1 MRYLMRRI
9 LSLLVRPVLL
19 IALGSVLSACN
30 WPWSD
35 DADNTVIRLAGTVEA
50 REIDLA
56 FQVSGRI
63 AALHTDEG
71 EPVTAGQEAA
81 TLDSRDYELAL
92 QRARAEAEVARAAL
106 ALLQAGTRAQEI
118 RAAAATLA
126 KAQAE
131 LRFAQAEVR
140 RISGLVERHL
150 ASRESLDQAQR
161 QLDVMQ
167 AGVEEARQR
176 LDLLREGARKED
188 IDRAQAELAARLAAV
203 QVAEQQLAYTR
214 LHSPVA
220 GVVSVRLAERG
231 EVVAAGQPVLR
242 VAKLA
247 TPWVRAYINETDL
260 SRVQLGQP
268 AEVRVD
274 GLPGKVFQGRLSFIA
289 PKAEFTPK
297 TVETRELRTDLVYR
311 IKVEV
316 ENPEGLLKIGMPADV
331 YLRIAS
337 VP

>member
-1 MRYLMRRI
+1 MRPI
-9 LSLLVRPVLL
+9 LSLVVRPVLL
-19 IALGSVLSACN
+19 IALGSALSACN

-35 DADNTVIRLAGTVEA
+35 DADDTVIWLAGSVEA
-50 REIDLA
+50 REFDLA
-56 FQVSGRI
+56 FQVPGRI

-71 EPVTAGQEAA
+71 EPVTAGQEVA
-81 TLDSRDYELAL
+81 TLDAHDYELAL
-92 QRARAEAEVARAAL
+92 RQARAEADAARAAL
-106 ALLQAGTRAQEI
+106 ALLQAGTREQEI
-118 RAAAATLA
+118 RAASATLA

-140 RISGLVERHL
+140 RVSGLVERNL

-161 QLDVMQ
+161 QLDVTR

-214 LHSPVA
+214 LRSPVA

-231 EVVAAGQPVLR
+231 EVVAAGQPALR
-242 VAKLA
+242 VASLA

-260 SRVQLGQP
+260 SRVKLGQ
-268 AEVRVD
+268 AVEVRVD
-274 GLPGKVFQGRLSFIA
+274 GLPEEVFQGRLSFIS

-311 IKVEV
+311 VKVDV
-316 ENPEGLLKIGMPADV
+316 DNPKGLLKIGMPADV
-331 YLRIAS
+331 YLKVA
-337 VP
+337 PPP

>member
-1 MRYLMRRI
+1 MRPI
-9 LSLLVRPVLL
+9 LSLVVRAVLL
-19 IALGSVLSACN
+19 IALGSALSACN

-35 DADNTVIRLAGTVEA
+35 NTDNTVIRLSGTVEA
-50 REIDLA
+50 REFDLA

-71 EPVTAGQEAA
+71 ESVTAGQEAA
-81 TLDSRDYELAL
+81 MLDSHDYELAL
-92 QRARAEAEVARAAL
+92 RRARAEAEAARAAL
-106 ALLQAGTRAQEI
+106 AVLQAGTRAQEV

-131 LRFAQAEVR
+131 LKFAQAEVR
-140 RISGLVERHL
+140 RVSGLVGRHL

-161 QLDVMQ
+161 QLDVTR
-167 AGVEEARQR
+167 ASVEEARQR
-176 LDLLREGARKED
+176 YELLREGARKED

-214 LHSPVA
+214 LLSPVT

-242 VAKLA
+242 VANLA

-274 GLPGKVFQGRLSFIA
+274 GLPEEVFQGRLSFIS

-311 IKVEV
+311 IKVDV
-316 ENPEGLLKIGMPADV
+316 ENPKELLKIGMPADM
-331 YLRIAS
+331 YLRIA
-337 VP
+337 PAP